1 MAGTTPPTPAPTGL
15 TLTPSTSLILFLV
28 RQLAMT
34 AMQVG
39 VVPAESHWFKLCLGA
54 IQVIDAVTS
63 FLGHR
68 AATEVKAT
76 RTGTG
81 NGTG

>member
-1 MAGTTPPTPAPTGL
+1 MAGTSPPTPTGM

-39 VVPAESHWFKLCLGA
+39 AVPSDSHWFKLCLGA
-54 IQVIDAVTS
+54 IQIVDAVSS

-81 NGTG
+81 T